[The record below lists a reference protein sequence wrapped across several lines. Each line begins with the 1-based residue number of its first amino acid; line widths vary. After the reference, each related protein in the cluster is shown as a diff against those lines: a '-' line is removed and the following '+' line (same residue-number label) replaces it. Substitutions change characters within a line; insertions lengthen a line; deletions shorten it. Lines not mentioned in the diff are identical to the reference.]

1 MCLNIKFYD
10 GTSHCEKTKIN
21 TGVLTT
27 PALTG
32 TNCMIEQPNLA
43 IEAGHM
49 FTTNNQKQ
57 LNKVY
62 AHYRQPNI
70 GVREIELH
78 STFLRI

>member
-1 MCLNIKFYD
+1 M
-10 GTSHCEKTKIN
+10 
-21 TGVLTT
+21 LTT

-49 FTTNNQKQ
+49 FTTNNQKR

-70 GVREIELH
+70 GVREIELKN
-78 STFLRI
+78 SYSSVGRTCRRQVVVINET

>member
-1 MCLNIKFYD
+1 MTYITRWEGLHLGCY
-10 GTSHCEKTKIN
+10 
-21 TGVLTT
+21 
-27 PALTG
+27 
-32 TNCMIEQPNLA
+32 IEQPNLE

-70 GVREIELH
+70 GVREIELKNSY
-78 STFLRI
+78 STVRRTCRRQVVIVNET